1 MGPLEAKARA
11 AEEGILLGRDLS
23 LDKVIIKGDAKIIM
37 SALANS
43 DPEYTLSS
51 IQKVMEGAKCRLQA
65 FKSRQVKHVHR
76 SCNMAAHMLA
86 RHACNV
92 SDCIVWVENTPPLI

>member
-37 SALANS
+37 SATRKLRPWVYPILN
-43 DPEYTLSS
+43 T
-51 IQKVMEGAKCRLQA
+51 EGNGRGEMQA
-65 FKSRQVKHVHR
+65 ASLQVKAGQT
-76 SCNMAAHMLA
+76 CPQKL
-86 RHACNV
+86 
-92 SDCIVWVENTPPLI
+92 